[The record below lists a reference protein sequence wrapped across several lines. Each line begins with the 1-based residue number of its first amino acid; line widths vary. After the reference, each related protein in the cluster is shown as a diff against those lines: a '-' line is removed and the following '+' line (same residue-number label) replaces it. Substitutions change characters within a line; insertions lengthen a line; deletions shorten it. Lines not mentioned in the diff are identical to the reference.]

1 MKQPEFENL
10 LQTARERDLTDAE
23 LAKLERW
30 LAANPDEQAEW
41 EALDR
46 LLVALP
52 DAPVASNFTARVLD
66 EVRRAE
72 VPGPALGQA
81 WWRKLLAP
89 QFRPIQ
95 IAAAAALAMVIGGVG
110 YQSHLNRNRAEMA
123 ASLHEVAT
131 IAEMVPGLL
140 SDFEAIEAIEQADP
154 IDEEL
159 WAALK

>member
-10 LQTARERDLTDAE
+10 LQTARVRDLTDAE

-30 LAANPDEQAEW
+30 LAANPGEQAEW
-41 EALDR
+41 EAIDR
-46 LLVALP
+46 VLAALP
-52 DAPVASNFTARVLD
+52 DAPVASNFTARVMD

-72 VPGPALGQA
+72 AAAPALGQA
-81 WWRKLLAP
+81 WWQRLLAP

-95 IAAAAALAMVIGGVG
+95 IAAAATLAMVLGGVG
-110 YQSHLNRNRAEMA
+110 YQSHLNQSRAEMA
-123 ASLHEVAT
+123 AAVAS
-131 IAEMVPGLL
+131 IAEITPGFLA
-140 SDFEAIEAIEQADP
+140 DFDAIEAIAQADP

>member
-1 MKQPEFENL
+1 MKQPEIETL
-10 LQTARERDLTDAE
+10 LQTARERDLTGGE

-30 LAANPDEQAEW
+30 LAANPAEQAEW

-46 LLVALP
+46 LLAALP
-52 DAPVASNFTARVLD
+52 DAPVATNFTARVLD

-72 VPGPALGQA
+72 TAQPALAQV
-81 WWRKLLAP
+81 WWQRLLAP

-95 IAAAAALAMVIGGVG
+95 IAAAATLAMVIGGVG
-110 YQSHLNRNRAEMA
+110 YQSHLNQSQAEMA
-123 ASLHEVAT
+123 SAVAS
-131 IAEMVPGLL
+131 IAEFTPDFLA
-140 SDFEAIEAIEQADP
+140 DFEAIEAVAQADA

>member
-1 MKQPEFENL
+1 MNQSEFDNL
-10 LQTARERDLTDAE
+10 LQAASERDLTDGE

-30 LAANPDEQAEW
+30 LAANPAEQAEW

-46 LLVALP
+46 LLAALP
-52 DAPVASNFTARVLD
+52 DEPVATNFAARVLD

-72 VPGPALGQA
+72 TAHPALDQA
-81 WWRKLLAP
+81 WWQRLLSP

-95 IAAAAALAMVIGGVG
+95 IAAAATLAMVLGDVG
-110 YQSHLNRNRAEMA
+110 YQSHLKQSRAEMA
-123 ASLHEVAT
+123 AAVASIVEFT
-131 IAEMVPGLL
+131 PGFLA
-140 SDFEAIEAIEQADP
+140 DFDAIEAIAQADP

>member
-52 DAPVASNFTARVLD
+52 DAPVASNFTARVMD

-72 VPGPALGQA
+72 AAAPALGQA
-81 WWRKLLAP
+81 WWQRLLAP

-95 IAAAAALAMVIGGVG
+95 IAAVATLAMVLGGVG
-110 YQSHLNRNRAEMA
+110 YQSHLNQSRAEMA
-123 ASLHEVAT
+123 AAVAS
-131 IAEMVPGLL
+131 IAEIIPGFLA
-140 SDFEAIEAIEQADP
+140 DFEAIEAIAQADP

>member
-66 EVRRAE
+66 EGRRAE

-89 QFRPIQ
+89 QFSPIQ
-95 IAAAAALAMVIGGVG
+95 IASAAALAMVVVVG
-110 YQSHLNRNRAEMA
+110 YQSYLNRNRAEMA
-123 ASLHEVAT
+123 ASLHAVAT
-131 IAEMVPGLL
+131 IAEMAPGLL

>member
-1 MKQPEFENL
+1 MNQSEFDNL

-52 DAPVASNFTARVLD
+52 DAPVASNFTARVMD

-72 VPGPALGQA
+72 AAAPALGQA
-81 WWRKLLAP
+81 WWQRLLAP

-95 IAAAAALAMVIGGVG
+95 IAAAATLAMVLGGVG
-110 YQSHLNRNRAEMA
+110 YQSHLNQSRAEMA
-123 ASLHEVAT
+123 AAVAA
-131 IAEMVPGLL
+131 IAEITPGFLA
-140 SDFEAIEAIEQADP
+140 DFEAIEAIAQADP

>member
-30 LAANPDEQAEW
+30 LAANPADLAEW
-41 EALDR
+41 EALDH
-46 LLVALP
+46 LLTTLP
-52 DAPVASNFTARVLD
+52 DTPVATNFTARVLD

-72 VPGPALGQA
+72 TAHPALGQA
-81 WWRKLLAP
+81 WWQRLLAP
-89 QFRPIQ
+89 QFRPVQ
-95 IAAAAALAMVIGGVG
+95 IAAAATLAMVIGGVG
-110 YQSHLNRNRAEMA
+110 YQSHLNQSRAEMA
-123 ASLHEVAT
+123 AAVAS
-131 IAEMVPGLL
+131 IAEFPPGFLA
-140 SDFEAIEAIEQADP
+140 DFEAIGAVAQADA